1 MEYVI
6 VGAGPAGVT
15 AAETLCKIDPDGHVV
30 LVGNEPDP
38 PYGRMAIP
46 YFLTGKVGQEGTYL
60 RKGENHYENLGITYV
75 QGKADAV
82 SPDKSA
88 LTLSG
93 GEEIT
98 YDKLLVA
105 TGSYPVKPPVDGL
118 DLPGVHHCWTLE
130 DARAIANEVGE
141 GRDVVLMGAG
151 FIGCIIMEA
160 LALSGANLTVV
171 EAEDRMVPR
180 MMDHTAGN
188 LIKTWCEKK
197 NVNVKTSARVASV
210 TRKDGKLCVGID
222 NGDVIL
228 ADLVVVATGVRSNVA
243 FLDGSGVETDLGIK
257 VDNHLKSSVDNIYA
271 AGDVAQGPDFSTGGW
286 DVHAIQPT
294 AVEHGRIAALN
305 MAGKEGLYKGS
316 LNMNVLDTLGL
327 ISFSFGLWQG
337 VEGGESAQR
346 LDEESFRYTLLQF
359 KDDVMVG
366 AVCLGRTESV
376 GVLRGLIQTRIRLGE
391 WKDKLITDP
400 NRFVEAYIAC
410 TRD

>member
-1 MEYVI
+1 MQYVI

-15 AAETLCKIDPDGHVV
+15 AAETLRKVDPAGSVT

-46 YFLTGKVGQEGTYL
+46 YLLIGKVDEQGTYL
-60 RKGENHYENLGITYV
+60 RKSDDHFENLGITYV
-75 QGKADAV
+75 QGEAKSV
-82 SPDKSA
+82 SPDK
-88 LTLSG
+88 LVLND
-93 GEEIT
+93 GEDLA

-105 TGSYPVKPPVDGL
+105 TGSHAIKPPVDGL

-130 DARAIANEVGE
+130 DGRAIARLAVE
-141 GRDVVLMGAG
+141 GADVVLMGAG

-160 LALSGANLTVV
+160 LAQSGANLTVV

-180 MMDHTAGN
+180 MMDQTAGN
-188 LIKTWCEKK
+188 LIKQWCEKK
-197 NVNVKTSARVASV
+197 NVAVRTSARVSEVSRDGDKLSV
-210 TRKDGKLCVGID
+210 KVD
-222 NGDVIL
+222 NGDIIA

-243 FLDGSGVETDLGIK
+243 FLEGSGVETDLGIK
-257 VDNHLKSSVDNIYA
+257 VDNTLKSSIDNIYA

-305 MAGKEGLYKGS
+305 MAGQQATYKGS

-337 VEGGESAQR
+337 VDGGDKAER

-359 KDDVMVG
+359 KDDIMVG
-366 AVCLGRTESV
+366 AVCLGRTDNI
-376 GVLRGLIQTRIRLGE
+376 GVLRGLIQTRVRLGQ
-391 WKDKLITDP
+391 WKDKLIADP
-400 NRFVEAYIAC
+400 NLIVEAYIAC
-410 TRD
+410 TRI

>member
-1 MEYVI
+1 MQYVI
-6 VGAGPAGVT
+6 IGAGPAGVT
-15 AAETLCKIDPDGHVV
+15 AAETLRQIDLDGNVV

-46 YFLTGKVGQEGTYL
+46 YFLIGKVGQEGTYL
-60 RKGENHYENLGITYV
+60 RKGENHYEDLGIKYV
-75 QGKADAV
+75 QGEVQSV
-82 SPDKSA
+82 SPDTST
-88 LTLSG
+88 LILSG
-93 GEEIT
+93 GEEIA

-105 TGSYPVKPPVDGL
+105 TGSHAIKPPVDGL

-130 DARAIANEVGE
+130 DARAIAKLARKGS
-141 GRDVVLMGAG
+141 DVVLMGAG

-160 LALSGANLTVV
+160 LAQSGANLTVV

-180 MMDHTAGN
+180 MMDQTAGN
-188 LIKTWCEKK
+188 LIKKWCEKK
-197 NVNVKTSARVASV
+197 NVNVKTSARVSSV
-210 TRKDGKLCVGID
+210 SQDGGKLSVSID
-222 NGDVIL
+222 NGDIIA
-228 ADLVVVATGVRSNVA
+228 ADLVVVATGVRSNTA

-271 AGDVAQGPDFSTGGW
+271 AGDVAQGPDFPTGGW

-305 MAGKEGLYKGS
+305 MAGKDARYKGS

-337 VEGGESAQR
+337 EEGGDSAQR
-346 LDEESFRYTLLQF
+346 LDEENFRYTLLQF

-366 AVCLGRTESV
+366 AVCLGRTENI
-376 GVLRGLIQTRIRLGE
+376 GVLRGLIQTKVRLGR
-391 WKDKLITDP
+391 WKEKLMADP
-400 NRFVEAYIAC
+400 NLMVEAYISC

>member
-1 MEYVI
+1 MRYVI

-15 AAETLCKIDPDGHVV
+15 AAETLRQIDPDGSVV

-46 YFLTGKVGQEGTYL
+46 YFLIGKVGQEGTYL

-75 QGKADAV
+75 QGEAETV
-82 SPDKSA
+82 SPDKST
-88 LTLSG
+88 LTLKG
-93 GEEIT
+93 GEEIA

-105 TGSYPVKPPVDGL
+105 TGSHAIKPPVDGL

-130 DARAIANEVGE
+130 DGRNIAKLTGE
-141 GRDVVLMGAG
+141 GKDVVLMGAG

-160 LALSGANLTVV
+160 LAQSGANLTVV

-180 MMDHTAGN
+180 MMDQTAGN
-188 LIKTWCEKK
+188 LIKKWCEKK
-197 NVNVKTSARVASV
+197 NVAVKTSARVSGV
-210 TRKDGKLCVGID
+210 SLDGGKLSVKID
-222 NGDVIL
+222 TGDVIA
-228 ADLVVVATGVRSNVA
+228 ADLVVVATGVRSNVE
-243 FLDGSGVETDLGIK
+243 FLDGSGVDIDLGIK

-271 AGDVAQGPDFSTGGW
+271 AGDVAQGPDFSTDGW

-305 MAGKEGLYKGS
+305 MAGKEALYKGS

-337 VEGGESAQR
+337 QEGGDSVHR
-346 LDEESFRYTLLQF
+346 LDEETFRYTLLQF
-359 KDDVMVG
+359 KGDIMVG
-366 AVCLGRTESV
+366 AVCLGRTDNI
-376 GVLRGLIQTRIRLGE
+376 GVLRGLIQTRVRLGA
-391 WKDKLITDP
+391 WKDKLIADP
-400 NRFVEAYIAC
+400 NLIVEAYIAC

>member
-1 MEYVI
+1 MQYVI

-15 AAETLCKIDPDGHVV
+15 AAETLRQIDPDGQVV
-30 LVGNEPDP
+30 LIGNEADP

-46 YFLTGKVGQEGTYL
+46 YFLIGKVGQEGTYL
-60 RKGENHYENLGITYV
+60 RKGENHYENLGITYL
-75 QGKADAV
+75 QGEVEKV
-82 SPDKSA
+82 SPEKSSI
-88 LTLSG
+88 TLKG
-93 GEEIT
+93 GEEVP

-105 TGSYPVKPPVDGL
+105 TGSHAIKPPVDGL

-130 DARAIANEVGE
+130 DGRNIAALTGK
-141 GRDVVLMGAG
+141 GKDVVLMGAG

-160 LALSGANLTVV
+160 LAQSGANLTVV

-180 MMDHTAGN
+180 MMDQTAGN
-188 LIKTWCEKK
+188 LIKKWCEKQ
-197 NVNVKTSARVASV
+197 NVNVKTSARVSLV
-210 TRKDGKLCVGID
+210 IEDGGKLKVNID
-222 NGDVIL
+222 TGDVIA

-305 MAGKEGLYKGS
+305 MAGKDALYKGS

-337 VEGGESAQR
+337 VDGGDSVQR
-346 LDEESFRYTLLQF
+346 LDEETFRYTLLQF

-366 AVCLGRTESV
+366 AVCLGRTDNI
-376 GVLRGLIQTRIRLGE
+376 GVLRGLIQTRVRLGA
-391 WKDKLITDP
+391 WKDKLLADP
-400 NRFVEAYIAC
+400 NQIVEAYIAC
-410 TRD
+410 TRE

>member
-1 MEYVI
+1 MQYVI

-15 AAETLCKIDPDGHVV
+15 AAETLRQIDPGGSVV
-30 LVGNEPDP
+30 LVGNESDP

-46 YFLTGKVGQEGTYL
+46 YFLIGKVGQEGTYL
-60 RKGENHYENLGITYV
+60 RKDKNHYENLGIKYV
-75 QGKADAV
+75 QGEASAV
-82 SPDKSA
+82 SSDKSV

-93 GEEIT
+93 GEEVP

-105 TGSYPVKPPVDGL
+105 TGSHPVKPPVGGL

-130 DARAIANEVGE
+130 DARAIAKLARKGS
-141 GRDVVLMGAG
+141 DVVLMGAG

-160 LALSGANLTVV
+160 LAQSGANLTVV

-180 MMDHTAGN
+180 MMDQTAGN
-188 LIKTWCEKK
+188 LIKKWCEKK
-197 NVNVKTSARVASV
+197 NVNVKTSARVSSV
-210 TRKDGKLCVGID
+210 TEDGGKLSVRID
-222 NGDVIL
+222 NGDIIA
-228 ADLVVVATGVRSNVA
+228 ADLVVVATGVRPNVA
-243 FLDGSGVETDLGIK
+243 FLEGSGVETDLGIK

-305 MAGKEGLYKGS
+305 MAGKDAAYKGS

-337 VEGGESAQR
+337 EEGGESARR
-346 LDEESFRYTLLQF
+346 LDEDTFRYTLLQF
-359 KDDVMVG
+359 KGDVMVG
-366 AVCLGRTESV
+366 AVCLGRTENI
-376 GVLRGLIQTRIRLGE
+376 GVLRGLIQTRVALGA
-391 WKDKLITDP
+391 WKDKLMADP
-400 NRFVEAYIAC
+400 NLMVEAYIAC
-410 TRD
+410 TRE

>member
-1 MEYVI
+1 MQYVI

-15 AAETLCKIDPDGHVV
+15 AAETLRQTDPAGSVV

-46 YFLTGKVGQEGTYL
+46 YFLIGKVAEQGTYL

-75 QGKADAV
+75 QGQAETV
-82 SPDKSA
+82 SPEKST
-88 LTLSG
+88 LTLKG

-105 TGSYPVKPPVDGL
+105 TGSHAIKPPVEGL

-130 DARAIANEVGE
+130 DGRNIAKLTGE
-141 GRDVVLMGAG
+141 GKDVVLMGAG

-160 LALSGANLTVV
+160 LARSGANLTVV

-180 MMDHTAGN
+180 MMDQTAGN
-188 LIKTWCEKK
+188 LIKKWCEKQ
-197 NVNVKTSARVASV
+197 NVNVKTSARVSGV
-210 TRKDGKLCVGID
+210 SQDGDKLRVSID
-222 NGDVIL
+222 NGDTIA
-228 ADLVVVATGVRSNVA
+228 ADLVVVATGVRSNVE
-243 FLDGSGVETDLGIK
+243 FLGGSGVETDLGIK
-257 VDNHLKSSVDNIYA
+257 VDNHLKSTVDNIYA

-305 MAGKEGLYKGS
+305 MAGKDALYKGS

-327 ISFSFGLWQG
+327 ISFSFGSWQG
-337 VEGGESAQR
+337 VDGGDSVQR
-346 LDEESFRYTLLQF
+346 LDEENFRYTLLQF
-359 KDDVMVG
+359 KDDIMVG
-366 AVCLGRTESV
+366 AVCLGRTDNI
-376 GVLRGLIQTRIRLGE
+376 GVLRGLIQTRVRLGS
-391 WKDKLITDP
+391 WKEKLIADP
-400 NRFVEAYIAC
+400 NAIVEAYIAC
-410 TRD
+410 TRN